1 MYCISTPDLS
11 SVQWRSSTRIVKAN
25 IFHHLAQQVDVRRAS
40 PASTQR
46 PIIWHR
52 MRRKYRDG
60 CMTGSYGCQLA
71 YRQSG
76 SQTELRQLGHLTF
89 HTVFLIVN
97 HQPEPNCILPGI
109 PSPWKLPS
117 WCPALRYRAGSGS
130 REWFSAQVFFI
141 LLAQQLRQLFRHRTA
156 LMESKPTSGPSSLN

>member
-11 SVQWRSSTRIVKAN
+11 SVQCEVVTRIVKAN
-25 IFHHLAQQVDVRRAS
+25 IFHHLAQQVVSAGAS

-52 MRRKYRDG
+52 MRGSIRDG
-60 CMTGSYGCQLA
+60 CMTGSYGCQSA
-71 YRQSG
+71 YRQAAQ
-76 SQTELRQLGHLTF
+76 QTELRQLGHLTF
-89 HTVFLIVN
+89 HTVFRSLN
-97 HQPEPNCILPGI
+97 HHPEPNCILPGI
-109 PSPWKLPS
+109 PSPWSYRS

-130 REWFSAQVFFI
+130 RECFRQQVFFV
-141 LLAQQLRQLFRHRTA
+141 LLAQQLRQLFRLGRS